1 MRASGLEP
9 PVSEAELHGFV
20 DGGLDRGRREAVEAF
35 LADSPVDAARVAT
48 WRRQNERIRAA
59 FASME
64 STPLPWASP
73 LIPSAS
79 GEARPASGQ
88 GEACGRSYSWREHWF
103 ARSIGLAFAS
113 GVLLT
118 AGAAYF
124 AERVDAPDGVPLS
137 SSGLEAGRASET
149 FAAQAMSALRTFDP
163 PPDAADLSAKEQAR
177 EPNLAA
183 PVLPNLP
190 LEGLKLAG
198 VRAMPGDQGQKLCLF
213 YTRQDAGTLALCVE
227 KTPGP
232 SDSVARLSGNFPSA
246 AISWR
251 QKGADYAL
259 AGALPDQELRVLADA
274 VRAQVEAFDGK

>member
-73 LIPSAS
+73 LIPSTS

-124 AERVDAPDGVPLS
+124 AERPGGGQGERDFRRAGDVGAADFRSAARCCGSFGKGTSARAKSGGTGIAES
-137 SSGLEAGRASET
+137 SARRPQACRRPRDAGRPGPKAVPVLY
-149 FAAQAMSALRTFDP
+149 AARYRHSRALRRKNARPERFSCP
-163 PPDAADLSAKEQAR
+163 PFR
-177 EPNLAA
+177 
-183 PVLPNLP
+183 
-190 LEGLKLAG
+190 
-198 VRAMPGDQGQKLCLF
+198 
-213 YTRQDAGTLALCVE
+213 
-227 KTPGP
+227 
-232 SDSVARLSGNFPSA
+232 
-246 AISWR
+246 
-251 QKGADYAL
+251 
-259 AGALPDQELRVLADA
+259 
-274 VRAQVEAFDGK
+274 